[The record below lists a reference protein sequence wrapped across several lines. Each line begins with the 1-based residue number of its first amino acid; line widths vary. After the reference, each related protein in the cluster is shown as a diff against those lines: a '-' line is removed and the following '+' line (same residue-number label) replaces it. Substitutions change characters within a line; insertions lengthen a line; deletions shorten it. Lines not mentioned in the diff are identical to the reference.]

1 MSLTNKIILC
11 GLSAGFLWASAAQAE
26 VKNGADSEV
35 TLNSEAKQAGETT
48 DSATAEET
56 SKPEAILFRVENIT
70 PIANKEGVT
79 DECGYI
85 LTVYNRSDRPLKE
98 AKLVLT
104 WVDNL
109 SGKYKLEES
118 QLKVVSGE
126 KAVSYINSEITL
138 DGIAPHKQKSF
149 EQKVKTDKCYL
160 LLDNTKFNV
169 TSCNVEGLS
178 KAEGETC
185 QSLFNYIDSK
195 NPEYYSEFKDVPA
208 SVLEKQAEDEKK
220 QELSKIDE
228 TIGKITQ
235 NMDETTELLRKLK

>member
-35 TLNSEAKQAGETT
+35 TLNSEANQAGKTT

-70 PIANKEGVT
+70 PITNKEGVT

-109 SGKYKLEES
+109 SGKYRLKEN
-118 QLKVVSGE
+118 QLKVISGE

-138 DGIAPHKQKSF
+138 DGVAPHKQKSF

-178 KAEGETC
+178 KVEGETC